1 MAILALLN
9 RKCFRGALRYNVRG
23 CSGGVTPDL
32 GGNFTGLVGVPL
44 PIARPSPRT
53 SWSCDT
59 LKCRAGKAKTSPL
72 VHSGPP
78 ARHRTSTTC
87 PKPTSHRTS
96 PSRRT
101 RPSSRPLSLRDP
113 SGSSSPV
120 AVLAQYEGR
129 WAITNKRRA
138 SVTSIQQPPR
148 RPSAPVPHRN
158 RWSRR

>member
-72 VHSGPP
+72 GALWTSGT
-78 ARHRTSTTC
+78 AQNVNDL
-87 PKPTSHRTS
+87 PKADT
-96 PSRRT
+96 
-101 RPSSRPLSLRDP
+101 PLDVP
-113 SGSSSPV
+113 
-120 AVLAQYEGR
+120 LA
-129 WAITNKRRA
+129 AA
-138 SVTSIQQPPR
+138 LDPPR
-148 RPSAPVPHRN
+148 GHSASAMRVALHAPCETA
-158 RWSRR
+158 